1 MRITEIEIKNFKA
14 FYGTYQ
20 IDLRKTGKNL
30 LIYGENGSGKSS
42 LYFALK
48 LFLESGD
55 DPSHRFENDQNIF
68 IEDPGYIKL
77 SLRADPQSRKEI
89 YEWSESVKE
98 TDTEII
104 REASKAKGFLDYK
117 SLLETHYVHHENDTV
132 NVFNLLVE
140 TLLANTVNI
149 EDQSLEGDWIGIQ
162 PPYPHGNAKS
172 QIATLESRIENFNN
186 ELANRLTELRSKAS
200 EILGKFEHN
209 VALNFNFPGVKYNR
223 KTKKLDN
230 QQIFLK
236 VELFDRDIPEHHLF
250 LNEARLSAIAIAIY
264 LSSILIQPESDL
276 KILALDDVLI
286 GLDMSNRLPVLDILD
301 EYFPEH
307 QIFLTT
313 YDKAWYEIV
322 KQRPSNGKWKC
333 AEFYSRKIDKCE
345 IPIYVENKAYLEKAE
360 DYFDAC
366 DYKACVIYLHT
377 AFEVAIKKFCEK
389 KNLRVKYR
397 ENQKN
402 LTTDDFWGPIKTG
415 TLKDGTPFLEQKLIG
430 NIELYRSNILNPLSH
445 FHIVPEIKGEIS
457 KAIEAVE
464 TLEVKLKEHY
474 TRGSDQSSTS

>member
-149 EDQSLEGDWIGIQ
+149 D
-162 PPYPHGNAKS
+162 
-172 QIATLESRIENFNN
+172 ESE
-186 ELANRLTELRSKAS
+186 
-200 EILGKFEHN
+200 
-209 VALNFNFPGVKYNR
+209 P
-223 KTKKLDN
+223 
-230 QQIFLK
+230 
-236 VELFDRDIPEHHLF
+236 
-250 LNEARLSAIAIAIY
+250 
-264 LSSILIQPESDL
+264 
-276 KILALDDVLI
+276 
-286 GLDMSNRLPVLDILD
+286 
-301 EYFPEH
+301 
-307 QIFLTT
+307 
-313 YDKAWYEIV
+313 
-322 KQRPSNGKWKC
+322 
-333 AEFYSRKIDKCE
+333 
-345 IPIYVENKAYLEKAE
+345 
-360 DYFDAC
+360 
-366 DYKACVIYLHT
+366 
-377 AFEVAIKKFCEK
+377 
-389 KNLRVKYR
+389 
-397 ENQKN
+397 
-402 LTTDDFWGPIKTG
+402 
-415 TLKDGTPFLEQKLIG
+415 
-430 NIELYRSNILNPLSH
+430 
-445 FHIVPEIKGEIS
+445 
-457 KAIEAVE
+457 
-464 TLEVKLKEHY
+464 
-474 TRGSDQSSTS
+474 

>member
-172 QIATLESRIENFNN
+172 QIAVIESRIENFNN

-200 EILGKFEHN
+200 EILDKFEHN

-264 LSSILIQPESDL
+264 FSSILIQPESRL

-286 GLDMSNRLPVLDILD
+286 GLDMSNRLPVLDILE

-313 YDKAWYEIV
+313 YDKTWYEIA
-322 KQRPSNGKWKC
+322 KQRTSDAEWEY
-333 AEFYSRKIDKCE
+333 AEFYTSEPNKYE
-345 IPIYVENKAYLEKAE
+345 IPIHAQDKPYLDKAKK
-360 DYFDAC
+360 YFDDN
-366 DYKACVIYLHT
+366 DYKACVIYLRT
-377 AFEVAIKKFCEK
+377 AFEIAIKRFCQK

-397 ENQKN
+397 ENPKN
-402 LTTDDFWGPIKTG
+402 LTSDDFWVPITEVK
-415 TLKDGTPFLEQKLIG
+415 LSDGTPFLGQELIDE
-430 NIELYRSNILNPLSH
+430 IKLYRSIIMNPLSH
-445 FHIVPEIKGEIS
+445 ARTVTVVKKEIS
-457 KAIEAVE
+457 DAIEAVAK
-464 TLEVKLKEHY
+464 LEDKLEAN
-474 TRGSDQSSTS
+474 